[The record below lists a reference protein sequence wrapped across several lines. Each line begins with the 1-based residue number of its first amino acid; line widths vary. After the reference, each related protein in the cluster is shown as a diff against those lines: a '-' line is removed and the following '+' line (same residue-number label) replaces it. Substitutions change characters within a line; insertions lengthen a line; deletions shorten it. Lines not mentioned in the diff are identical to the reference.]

1 MNSVAMAHAE
11 FELQKQ
17 KQEMFDLGKRW
28 KGV

>member
-1 MNSVAMAHAE
+1 MNSVATAHAE

-17 KQEMFDLGKRW
+17 KQEMFDLRKW